1 MRELLASR
9 PLFWLLLALP
19 GLWFGWQWVSGA
31 QTYGQIVSD
40 TGIIATQLLLVTLAV
55 TPLRRLFRKSRVLL
69 WAVRRRRELGV
80 ATFGYAAGHLVVY
93 VVRKLDPGLMLAEA
107 AETWLLSGWL
117 SLILLAALALTSNDA
132 SVRRLRRWWKRLHRL
147 VYPATALV
155 FVHWLLSAFDP
166 TSAYLYLAAIIAL
179 EAVRLPQLLTWLRE
193 LPQTMKSA
201 GPD

>member
-69 WAVRRRRELGV
+69 WAVRRRRELGL

-107 AETWLLSGWL
+107 AEPWLLSGWL

-155 FVHWLLSAFDP
+155 FIHWLLSAFDP
-166 TSAYLYLAAIIAL
+166 TSAYLYLAAITAL
-179 EAVRLPQLLTWLRE
+179 QAVRLPQLLTWVRE